1 MKLTNLF
8 FGEQQT
14 VTETNNVS
22 SDFSTSYRLAKMLR
36 EMMPGQTLQG
46 EIVSKNG
53 NEVQIR
59 LLDDLLFSA
68 KLEQNMNLALG
79 QRMNFEVKNSGKQIV
94 LSPLLANTSTD
105 MTAMKALNMA
115 GLPVSEK
122 GLELAGRMMEAGL
135 PIDRN
140 SLQQAFREL
149 ESNTRAEVLDIVDL
163 HKLGLEVNDINLEQ
177 VSNYRHMKHQIILGV
192 TELADCLPEV
202 LEQLAK
208 GEDKL
213 SEQFLKGFISEF
225 GMPEEPSSNQESLQ
239 IEGGKILEKL
249 PMPEDEGKE
258 IALQNATG
266 ATTADHTIDPE
277 AAELISDRTVFKNL
291 LQLKQYLDELPRE
304 NMHNAL
310 QNLLKSPDV
319 KKLMADSIKNYFTL
333 EPEDVE
339 KEHKVDDFY
348 QNMSRQLKAL
358 LVLMEDS
365 KQANTGLYRATESLR
380 QNLDFMQQ
388 LNQFC
393 DYVQFPLKLS
403 NQEAHGELYVYSRKK
418 NLARQEG
425 PISALLHLDMQS
437 LGSLDVYVTMEEQKV
452 NTNFYVEDDS
462 VLDFLEAHMALLT
475 ARLQKRG
482 YTLNTRCSLR
492 EDTDKEQGA
501 MASFLHP
508 GMDTL
513 KQNVI
518 SRYAFDARA

>member
-14 VTETNNVS
+14 VTEANNVS

-46 EIVSKNG
+46 EIVGKNG

-68 KLEQNMNLALG
+68 RLEQNMNLTLG

-105 MTAMKALNMA
+105 ITAMKALDMA

-122 GLELAGRMMEAGL
+122 GLELVGRMMEAGL

-163 HKLGLEVNDINLEQ
+163 HKLGLEVNDTNLQQ
-177 VSNYRHMKHQIILGV
+177 VSNYRHMKHQLILGV

-202 LEQLAK
+202 LDHLAK

-213 SEQFLKGFISEF
+213 SEQFLKGFFHLFGLSEDS
-225 GMPEEPSSNQESLQ
+225 SSNQESLQ
-239 IEGGKILEKL
+239 TEGGKILEKL
-249 PMPEDEGKE
+249 PMPEEGQEK
-258 IALQNATG
+258 ASQNATEG
-266 ATTADHTIDPE
+266 IAANHTIELE
-277 AAELISDRTVFKNL
+277 AAEPTSDRAVFKNL

-304 NMHNAL
+304 NMHDAL
-310 QNLLKSPDV
+310 QGLLKSQDV
-319 KKLMADSIKNYFTL
+319 KKMMADSIKNFFTL
-333 EPEDVE
+333 EPEDVV

-365 KQANTGLYRATESLR
+365 KQVNTGLYRATESLR

-393 DYVQFPLKLS
+393 NYVQFPLKLS

-452 NTNFYVEDDS
+452 NTNFYVADDS
-462 VLDFLEAHMALLT
+462 VLDFLEAHMELLT

-508 GMDTL
+508 GMDVS

-518 SRYAFDARA
+518 SRHAFDARA